1 MLSEP
6 GPRPVRYQ
14 PVLPLGAALGAGG
27 RIPAPFPLDQ
37 RRLLLTFSGTAA
49 MAQAFEALG
58 LPRGATVLCP
68 SFNCGHEIEP
78 LVRRGLRVE
87 CYRVG
92 PNLEADLG
100 DIERRLGRGARA
112 LLITHYFGFAQP
124 LADLRA
130 LCDRHGIYLVEDCA
144 HAFLSDDARGTLG
157 RTGDIAVYS
166 FRKSLPVPNGGAV
179 LANSDAVSLPPRLRR
194 PPRLTTWLKG
204 LALARKG
211 ALDRVR
217 DRGAVVDIFALAALA
232 PPVIASELL
241 ERVHPGAG
249 TACYDPDDDDLGF
262 DSSIL
267 GWGIAPYSAGLL
279 RRLDWRGFAGRRRY
293 NYRVLANGLRRMGAA
308 LLLPEIEDHTCP
320 LFLPLVVERR
330 VEVFK
335 YLIDRRIYSAIWWD
349 QRHPAVDW
357 SEFPDA
363 AELKQRVLA
372 LPVHQDLDDE
382 QIERMLT
389 ALGDCPALGG
399 TTSLVETGQPVR
411 SG

>member
-1 MLSEP
+1 VLNEP
-6 GPRPVRYQ
+6 GQRPVRYQ
-14 PVLPLGAALGAGG
+14 PVLPLAAALGAGE
-27 RIPAPFPLDQ
+27 RFPAPFPLDQ

-49 MAQAFEALG
+49 IAQAFEALG

-78 LVRRGLRVE
+78 LVRLGLRVE

-92 PNLEADLG
+92 PDLQADLG
-100 DIERRLGRGARA
+100 DIERRLGGGARA

-130 LCDRHGIYLVEDCA
+130 LCDRFGIYLVEDCA
-144 HAFLSDDARGTLG
+144 HGFLSDDASGMLG
-157 RTGDIAVYS
+157 RTGDLAVYS

-179 LANSDAVSLPPRLRR
+179 LANSDAVALPPRLRR

-211 ALDRVR
+211 ALDRAR
-217 DRGAVVDIFALAALA
+217 DRGAVVDILTLAALA
-232 PPVIASELL
+232 PAVAGSELL
-241 ERVHPGAG
+241 ERFYPGAA

-279 RRLDWRGFAGRRRY
+279 RRLDWRGIADRRRH
-293 NYRVLANGLRRMGAA
+293 NYRVLADGLRRMGAEA
-308 LLLPEIEDHTCP
+308 LLPDVEDYTCP
-320 LFLPLVVERR
+320 LFLPLLVERR
-330 VEVFK
+330 LEVFK
-335 YLIDRRIYSAIWWD
+335 YLIDRRIYSAVWWD
-349 QRHPAVDW
+349 QPHPAVDW

-372 LPVHQDLDDE
+372 LPVHQDVDDE
-382 QIERMLT
+382 RIERMLT
-389 ALGDCPALGG
+389 ALRDCPALGG
-399 TTSLVETGQPVR
+399 TTSFTETGRSLR

>member
-1 MLSEP
+1 
-6 GPRPVRYQ
+6 VRYQ
-14 PVLPLGAALGAGG
+14 PVLPLAVALGAGG
-27 RIPAPFPLDQ
+27 PFPAPFPLDQ

-49 MAQAFEALG
+49 IAQAFEALG

-78 LVRRGLRVE
+78 LLRRGLRVE
-87 CYRVG
+87 CYRVD
-92 PNLEADLG
+92 PHLQADLG
-100 DIERRLGRGARA
+100 DIERRLRGGARA

-144 HAFLSDDARGTLG
+144 HAFLSDDASGTLG

-179 LANSDAVSLPPRLRR
+179 LTNSEAVSLPPRLGP

-211 ALDRVR
+211 ALDRAR
-217 DRGAVVDIFALAALA
+217 DRGAVGDILTLAALA
-232 PPVIASELL
+232 PAVAGSELL
-241 ERVHPGAG
+241 ERVYPGGATAG
-249 TACYDPDDDDLGF
+249 YDPDDEDLGF

-279 RRLDWRGFAGRRRY
+279 RRLDCRGIADRRRH
-293 NYRVLANGLRRMGAA
+293 NYRVLANGLQRMGAEP
-308 LLLPEIEDHTCP
+308 LLPEVETHTCP

-330 VEVFK
+330 SEVFK
-335 YLIDRRIYSAIWWD
+335 YLIDRRIYPALWWN

-363 AELKQRVLA
+363 AGLKQRVLA
-372 LPVHQDLDDE
+372 LPVHQDVDDE
-382 QIERMLT
+382 QIERVL
-389 ALGDCPALGG
+389 AVLRDCPALGS
-399 TTSLVETGQPVR
+399 TTSFVETGRPLR